1 MFMIKGKGRAE
12 ISLGFDDFFFEIIF
26 KVFLF
31 GALDVF
37 RYENKI
43 SMRCFGCL
51 ISNKKIEKTSKP
63 FKKKKPLYVQKG

>member
-12 ISLGFDDFFFEIIF
+12 IFFSEIIF

-31 GALDVF
+31 GELDVF

-43 SMRCFGCL
+43 LMRCFACL
-51 ISNKKIEKTSKP
+51 ISNKKIEKKV
-63 FKKKKPLYVQKG
+63 K

>member
-12 ISLGFDDFFFEIIF
+12 ISF

-31 GALDVF
+31 GELDVF

-43 SMRCFGCL
+43 SMRCFACL
-51 ISNKKIEKTSKP
+51 ISNKKIEKK
-63 FKKKKPLYVQKG
+63 VN